1 MSFKGVE
8 LLLSTTDVSDAL
20 VEVDSFVIGVSKT
33 KRRLT
38 FPLPPPS
45 LRLGVEPGKISFIIS
60 SADTTT
66 GISFDTD
73 ASGKHSINENVS
85 QFSSGW

>member
-33 KRRLT
+33 KLRLT
-38 FPLPPPS
+38 FLLPPPS
-45 LRLGVEPGKISFIIS
+45 LRLGVEPGKISFVIS

-66 GISFDTD
+66 GISPLTQMHLETF
-73 ASGKHSINENVS
+73 H
-85 QFSSGW
+85 